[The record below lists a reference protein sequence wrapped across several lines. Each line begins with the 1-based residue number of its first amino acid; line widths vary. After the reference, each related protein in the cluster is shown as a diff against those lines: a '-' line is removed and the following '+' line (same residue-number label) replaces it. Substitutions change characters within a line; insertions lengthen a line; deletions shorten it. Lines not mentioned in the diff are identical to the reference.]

1 MKQVLDHRNSTL
13 FFGAI
18 AILLLTLLA
27 ASLDS
32 MDFQKGKP
40 FSYLEEVEESSPTH
54 EMPGMGWI
62 YFIVIGIYI
71 IIMFIILVYAP
82 KKKRR
87 KIILALLGF
96 ILGLLGIMWW
106 MTLLRNESQAPVPAS
121 TVPHETLPSNQAAL
135 VEEEQVEEII
145 FVEPQISP
153 WISIGISFGVLLVVA
168 VIIRFALKNQ
178 FKDKIPLEEL
188 VEIAE
193 KAIHDLNSGEDYGD
207 TVVNCYASMME
218 ALNNKRFIF
227 RRGDLTPTEFITVL
241 GRTNLPN
248 ASVIKLTALF
258 ERVRYGGKRTSTEE
272 VDEAISCLNEI
283 VGAIRDGQ

>member
-1 MKQVLDHRNSTL
+1 MKRLLNHRNTTL
-13 FFGAI
+13 FLGAI
-18 AILLLTLLA
+18 AILLLALLA

-40 FSYLEEVEESSPTH
+40 FSYLEKVEESAPPP

-71 IIMFIILVYAP
+71 IVMFFILFYAP
-82 KKKRR
+82 KNKRR

-96 ILGLLGIMWW
+96 GLGLFGIMWW
-106 MTLLRNESQAPVPAS
+106 MTLLRNEPQAPVPVS
-121 TVPHETLPSNQAAL
+121 TVPHETLPTNQATL
-135 VEEEQVEEII
+135 VEEEQGEEVI
-145 FVEPQISP
+145 FIEPKISP

-168 VIIRFALKNQ
+168 LIIWFVLKNQ

-193 KAIHDLNSGEDYGD
+193 KAIHDLNSGKDYGD

-218 ALNNKRFIF
+218 ALNKKRNIF
-227 RRGDLTPTEFITVL
+227 RRGDLTPTEFISVL

-248 ASVIKLTALF
+248 ASVRKLTSLF
-258 ERVRYGGKRTSTEE
+258 ERVRYGGKRTSTVE
-272 VDEAISCLNEI
+272 VDEAIRCLNEI